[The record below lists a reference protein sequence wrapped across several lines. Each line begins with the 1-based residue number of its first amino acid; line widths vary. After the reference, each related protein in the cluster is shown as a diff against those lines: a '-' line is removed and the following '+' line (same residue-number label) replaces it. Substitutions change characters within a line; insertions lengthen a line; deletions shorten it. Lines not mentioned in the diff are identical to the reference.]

1 MSNLAE
7 QEYFVAGYGG
17 FTLSEAMQLWKTKYR
32 DDIRDFYKDVCDHP
46 SMDELKEYVTEMWD
60 TIEEV
65 NATQAFQQQN
75 VEKRRAFF
83 DAIGVAKLMS
93 EIKPTL
99 LDKQTIAKKRMGWDD
114 DNKEVE
120 KIFNDVYELYLVPRD
135 KLYAGVNDRWFR
147 GYDDAYVVRCWC
159 TTTNREYWIFTD
171 GRQFTTHRYNSLLG
185 RYEQTKPDAIQAI
198 AWTIRIN
205 VSDPER
211 IYRQG
216 DIIVVKHSNNS
227 KTVEPYH
234 LNRDQYLQLMYSET

>member
-1 MSNLAE
+1 MSNLTE
-7 QEYFVAGYGG
+7 HEYFVAGYGG

-32 DDIRDFYKDVCDHP
+32 DDIRDFYKDVCNHP

-60 TIEEV
+60 TIQEV
-65 NATQAFQQQN
+65 DPTTAFQQTN

-83 DAIGVAKLMS
+83 DAIGVARLM
-93 EIKPTL
+93 ETIKPEL
-99 LDKQTIAKKRMGWDD
+99 LDKQTITKKRMGWDE

-120 KIFNDVYELYLVPRD
+120 RVFEDVYELYLVPKE
-135 KLYAGVNDRWFR
+135 KLYAGIEQRWFS
-147 GYDDAYVVRCWC
+147 GNIDAYIVRCWC

-171 GRQFTTHRYNSLLG
+171 RTQFNVHRWNAEAGKY
-185 RYEQTKPDAIQAI
+185 QTDKPDAIQGI

-216 DIIVVKHSNNS
+216 DIIVVKHSATS
-227 KTVEPYH
+227 KEVEPYH
-234 LNRDQYLQLMYSET
+234 LTKDQYLQLMYSET